1 MIKNQRQY
9 RITRTQAEKFER
21 ALAQLEEPSSEARAV
36 HPLLRKAQRDAL
48 KSQLGDLKAE
58 LEEYEALR
66 ARRRT
71 VLRAESFEELPR
83 ALIQARIAAGLTQKQ
98 LADRLGLKEQ
108 QIQQYE
114 ASEYASASLS
124 RVADVIRA
132 LDLKVREEIVLPGA

>member
-1 MIKNQRQY
+1 
-9 RITRTQAEKFER
+9 
-21 ALAQLEEPSSEARAV
+21 
-36 HPLLRKAQRDAL
+36 LRKAQRDAL